1 MIETPAM
8 TPKTDPQS
16 SIVVEVHSGSGQAER
31 DLAELRAGLL
41 ATPRR
46 ISSRF
51 FYDDRGSELFE
62 RITELPEYYQ
72 TRTEGALLAAVADRI
87 VAASQAEELVEIGSG
102 AATKTRILLDAMA
115 IAGLLKLYVP
125 VDVAEGTV
133 RRVAEELTAEYPGL
147 TVHGVVGDFMTHL
160 DRLPDGCRRLVI
172 FLGGTIG
179 NLLPAQARDFLLQLR
194 RETSPGDFFLLGVDL
209 IKPVERVE
217 AAYNDSAGV
226 TAEFNVNIL
235 RAVNALTG
243 GDFDPAAFRHRAFYD
258 RENHWIEMRLVSERA
273 QKVHLPAL
281 DLELELAAGEEIHTE
296 ISAKY
301 DRPRAESLLRATG
314 FIPVDWYTDPEELF
328 GLALARRA

>member
-1 MIETPAM
+1 MIETAALTHNTQAP
-8 TPKTDPQS
+8 S
-16 SIVVEVHSGSGQAER
+16 SVEIEVHSGSGQADR
-31 DLAELRAGLL
+31 DLAELREGLL

-72 TRTEGALLAAVADRI
+72 TRTEAALLAAVADRI
-87 VAASQAEELVEIGSG
+87 VAASGAEELVEIGSG

-115 IAGLLKLYVP
+115 RAGTLKLYVP

-147 TVHGVVGDFMTHL
+147 TVHGVVGDFMTQL

-179 NLLPAQARDFLLQLR
+179 NLLPDQARDFLLQLR
-194 RETSPGDFFLLGVDL
+194 RETSPGDYFLLGVDL

-217 AAYNDSAGV
+217 AAYNDAAGV

-235 RAVNALTG
+235 RAVNRLTG
-243 GDFDPAAFRHRAFYD
+243 GDFDPTAFRHRAFYD
-258 RENHWIEMRLVSERA
+258 RENCWIEMRLVSERP

-281 DLELELAAGEEIHTE
+281 GLELDLAEGEEIHTE

-301 DRPRAESLLRATG
+301 DRPRAETLLRATG
-314 FIPVDWYTDPEELF
+314 FIPVEWYTDPEELF